1 MFIKKKNFQHHSAF
15 ISKIDKR
22 LSEFELT
29 HELSDTQTTEK
40 KNTNT
45 SLNCVVKLFN
55 SRKKNLFGIF
65 NDV

>member
-40 KNTNT
+40 KKYEHIF
-45 SLNCVVKLFN
+45 KLRSKIIQLQKEKSIWDF
-55 SRKKNLFGIF
+55 
-65 NDV
+65 